1 MILLSVRAGL
11 RAKEIAL
18 ATWGMITDA
27 EGRLGD
33 ALHLPNKASKGRNG
47 GRTIPLHKELRAA
60 LVALKA
66 TRNVDAK
73 DRIIHSER
81 DLGMS
86 PIAVQVW
93 FHRHYQ
99 SLGFTGASSHSGR
112 RTSVTKLAQKIVEA
126 GGSLRDVQELAATH
140 PCRRPSATF
149 RATPT
154 PNAAPLPCC
163 DRKYRIS
170 ASP

>member
-1 MILLSVRAGL
+1 MMLLSVRAGL

-66 TRNVDAK
+66 TRNVDAE

-81 DLGMS
+81 DIGLS

-112 RTSVTKLAQKIVEA
+112 RTS
-126 GGSLRDVQELAATH
+126 
-140 PCRRPSATF
+140 
-149 RATPT
+149 
-154 PNAAPLPCC
+154 
-163 DRKYRIS
+163 
-170 ASP
+170 